1 MLWIHCRDLPDD
13 IPLRILAR
21 AKRLLLQELLMSY
34 PLYLRA
40 TLLYVERLLTHEVDA
55 FQLAALSGTHS
66 TQYRQYH
73 DVLHCFLPQQE
84 DATRVEWIVD
94 EIRRMRHTCDT
105 AEEPAPFFRDTVRH
119 SHTSERR
126 TQFDSDSDEENEFDE
141 SEFDRVQQSPR
152 PDQTEEPW
160 HLKPLIH
167 RVALTGHSFTL
178 SDFSTGCVEINRSVF
193 NPHRS
198 EEQTWQY
205 LFATDNIV

>member
-21 AKRLLLQELLMSY
+21 AKRILLQELLMSY

-40 TLLYVERLLTHEVDA
+40 TLLYVQRLLTQEVDA
-55 FQLAALSGTHS
+55 FQLASLSGTHS
-66 TQYRQYH
+66 AQYRQYH

-84 DATRVEWIVD
+84 DATRVEWVVD

-105 AEEPAPFFRDTVRH
+105 EEQAHSFRVGH
-119 SHTSERR
+119 SPTFGGRIEA
-126 TQFDSDSDEENEFDE
+126 DSDSDEENEFDE
-141 SEFDRVQQSPR
+141 SEFDRVPSLQQSPQR
-152 PDQTEEPW
+152 EEPW
-160 HLKPLIH
+160 ELKPLIH
-167 RVALTGHSFTL
+167 RVTLTGHSFTL